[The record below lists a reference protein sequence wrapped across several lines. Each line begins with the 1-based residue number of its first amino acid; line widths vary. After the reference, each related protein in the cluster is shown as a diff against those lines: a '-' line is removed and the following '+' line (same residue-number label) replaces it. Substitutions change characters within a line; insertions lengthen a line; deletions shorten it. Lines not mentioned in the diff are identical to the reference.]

1 MGSSKDGDSNDG
13 PKLTLVGGHLAEG
26 ESDPPEGVDKATLAK
41 LSELKNQHRELD
53 EEIHALVSSVTSDQ
67 LLLKRLKL
75 SVRLWNRSKKP
86 AFLVSQRSDSG
97 FPLPSPFLGG
107 SFVTLVSTLG

>member
-53 EEIHALVSSVTSDQ
+53 DEIQALVSSVSSDQ
-67 LLLKRLKL
+67 LLLKRLKKRKL
-75 SVRLWNRSKKP
+75 MLKD
-86 AFLVSQRSDSG
+86 QITQMEDSM
-97 FPLPSPFLGG
+97 LPDIIA
-107 SFVTLVSTLG
+107 

>member
-53 EEIHALVSSVTSDQ
+53 EEIQALVSSVTSDQ
-67 LLLKRLKL
+67 LLLKRLKKRKL
-75 SVRLWNRSKKP
+75 MLKD
-86 AFLVSQRSDSG
+86 QITQMEDTM
-97 FPLPSPFLGG
+97 LPDIIA
-107 SFVTLVSTLG
+107 

>member
-67 LLLKRLKL
+67 LLLKRLKKRKL
-75 SVRLWNRSKKP
+75 MLKD
-86 AFLVSQRSDSG
+86 QITQMEDTM
-97 FPLPSPFLGG
+97 LPDIIA
-107 SFVTLVSTLG
+107 

>member
-1 MGSSKDGDSNDG
+1 MGSSKDGDSNDS

-53 EEIHALVSSVTSDQ
+53 EEIQAIVSSVSSDQ
-67 LLLKRLKL
+67 LLLKRLKKRKL
-75 SVRLWNRSKKP
+75 MLKD
-86 AFLVSQRSDSG
+86 QITQMEDSM
-97 FPLPSPFLGG
+97 LPDIIA
-107 SFVTLVSTLG
+107 

>member
-41 LSELKNQHRELD
+41 LSDLKNQHRELD
-53 EEIHALVSSVTSDQ
+53 EEIQALVSSVSSDQ
-67 LLLKRLKL
+67 LLLKRLKKRKL
-75 SVRLWNRSKKP
+75 MLKD
-86 AFLVSQRSDSG
+86 QITQMEDSM
-97 FPLPSPFLGG
+97 LPDIIA
-107 SFVTLVSTLG
+107 

>member
-53 EEIHALVSSVTSDQ
+53 EEIQAIVSSVSSDQ
-67 LLLKRLKL
+67 LLLKRLKKRKL
-75 SVRLWNRSKKP
+75 MLKD
-86 AFLVSQRSDSG
+86 QITQMEDSM
-97 FPLPSPFLGG
+97 LPDIIA
-107 SFVTLVSTLG
+107 